1 MISMKFLYTTD
12 KHYDFPGW
20 LPENA
25 PRTFTPLDA
34 MGAVHDLMEHRKT
47 ANTGSTEEE
56 LHALG
61 VMLYIRGAGGYWHG
75 RAIPDVAE
83 HLAAELARLPEIFR
97 GQLVNTPYRPGT
109 GYACDVIER
118 AMMLATKEWEDERE
132 DPVTPESL
140 PAAKGYLLAG
150 YRWARSCRYRKLPP
164 HSWTDSFR
172 HLEQCV
178 ARLRPDEGDRIRL
191 DLCLSTGQARLVEL
205 EPDWGN

>member
-47 ANTGSTEEE
+47 ANSGSVEEE

-61 VMLYIRGAGGYWHG
+61 VMLYIRGEGGYWHD
-75 RAIPDVAE
+75 RAITDVAE
-83 HLAAELARLPEIFR
+83 HLAFELARLPEVFR
-97 GQLVNTPYRPGT
+97 GELVDISCRPGT
-109 GYACDVIER
+109 GYAYDAVER
-118 AMMLATKEWEDERE
+118 AMTIATRQWEDEQE
-132 DPVTPESL
+132 DAVIPDSL
-140 PAAKGYLLAG
+140 PAAKGHLLAG
-150 YRWARSCRYRKLPP
+150 YLWARSRRYRKLPP
-164 HSWTDSFR
+164 FIWADSFR

-178 ARLRPDEGDRIRL
+178 ARLRPDERDRMRL
-191 DLCLSTGQARLVEL
+191 DLCLRTGQACLVEL
-205 EPDWGN
+205 EPDWSN